1 MYSNEEN
8 SQDLKTK
15 INLLD
20 HANLIAFKDKLQKH
34 FPLFLQYLDQIQQ
47 KEEDGLKIRLG
58 NITLNTISYSN
69 HLKVINS

>member
-8 SQDLKTK
+8 SKDLKTK
-15 INLLD
+15 INWLA
-20 HANLIAFKDKLQKH
+20 HANLIAFKDKLQKQ
-34 FPLFLQYLDQIQQ
+34 FPLLLQNIDQIQQ

-58 NITLNTISYSN
+58 NITLNTVFYSN